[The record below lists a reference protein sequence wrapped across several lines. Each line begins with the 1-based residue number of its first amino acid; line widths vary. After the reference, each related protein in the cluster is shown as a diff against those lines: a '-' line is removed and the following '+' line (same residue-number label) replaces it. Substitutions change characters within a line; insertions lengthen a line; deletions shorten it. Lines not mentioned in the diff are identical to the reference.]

1 VPGDGTNQVW
11 YDTFKIGDII
21 ELTNTSVPSGDSTL
35 YTYNID
41 VKRATSVTYTDTGLS
56 GDSIDPTELLYVG
69 GEEVSFGTMTQ
80 KDGTLFLGDITLK
93 RKLLN

>member
-1 VPGDGTNQVW
+1 
-11 YDTFKIGDII
+11 
-21 ELTNTSVPSGDSTL
+21 
-35 YTYNID
+35 
-41 VKRATSVTYTDTGLS
+41 VKRASSVTYTDTGLS